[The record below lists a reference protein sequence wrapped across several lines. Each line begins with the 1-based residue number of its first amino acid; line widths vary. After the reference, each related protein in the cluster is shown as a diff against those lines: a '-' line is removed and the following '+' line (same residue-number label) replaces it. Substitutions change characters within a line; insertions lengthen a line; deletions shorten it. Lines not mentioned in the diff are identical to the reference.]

1 MSNGDLIA
9 MKLLQKIWGW
19 IRIDGLLHFALS
31 ALIVIVIATFAPV
44 WVAVAL
50 TFTAGTAKEFQDM
63 LLGGKFSLHD
73 LICNMSGIALGAL
86 FSYFVF

>member
-1 MSNGDLIA
+1 MSNGDLTA

-31 ALIVIVIATFAPV
+31 ALIVIVIAAFAPV
-44 WVAVAL
+44 WVAASLV
-50 TFTAGTAKEFQDM
+50 FTAGIAKEFLDM
-63 LLGGKFSLHD
+63 LQGGQFSMHD
-73 LICNMSGIALGAL
+73 MACNVGGIVFGIL